1 MRVRHIIGLLTLAG
15 TTCGALWLRDAWM
28 RERHAKTVYPASEA
42 AALLHPLRRLLLS
55 PSHVIAAAGIRA
67 GHRVLE
73 LGPGP
78 GYFTTQAAG
87 ATGSAGYVVALDLQP
102 AMLQELRARLSPA
115 IARRVV
121 PVAGDAGRLPV
132 AGAQFDRVFL
142 TAVLGEVP
150 DPERAIAEIVR
161 VLRPGG
167 EAAFCETLADP
178 DYVREGD
185 LRRMCAAAGLRFVER
200 RRQPL
205 GYVMRFAREP
215 HPPR

>member
-1 MRVRHIIGLLTLAG
+1 MRVRRGTGLLTLAG
-15 TTCGALWLRDAWM
+15 LAAGALWLRDMWM
-28 RERHAKTVYPASEA
+28 RERRAKTVYPAKDA

-78 GYFTTQAAG
+78 GYFTTEAAR
-87 ATGSAGYVVALDLQP
+87 ATGSAGYVVALDLQA

-115 IARRVV
+115 IAQRVL
-121 PVAGDAGRLPV
+121 PVTGDAGRLPL
-132 AGAQFDRVFL
+132 ASARFDRVFL

-150 DPERAIAEIVR
+150 DPDRAIAEIAR

-167 EAAFCETLADP
+167 EVAFCETLADP
-178 DYVREGD
+178 DYVREGE
-185 LRRMCAAAGLRFVER
+185 LRRMCAAVGLRFVER
-200 RRQPL
+200 HRQPL
-205 GYVMRFAREP
+205 GYVMRFARSSAP
-215 HPPR
+215 G